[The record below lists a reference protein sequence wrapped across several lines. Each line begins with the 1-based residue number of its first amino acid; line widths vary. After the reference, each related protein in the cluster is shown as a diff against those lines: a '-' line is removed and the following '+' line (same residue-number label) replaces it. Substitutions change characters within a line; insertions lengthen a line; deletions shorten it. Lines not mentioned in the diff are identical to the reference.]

1 MRPTNLAA
9 IAKEE
14 GLPLATLALQ
24 WCLSRWY
31 VTSTIIG
38 ATTKEQLKQNCDAFT
53 EDQPPL
59 SEEVLSKIDK
69 VHLSCQNPIMF
80 L

>member
-1 MRPTNLAA
+1 V
-9 IAKEE
+9 
-14 GLPLATLALQ
+14 PLVTMALQ

-38 ATTKEQLKQNCDAFT
+38 ATSLEQLKQNCDAFA
-53 EDQPPL
+53 EDLSPL
-59 SEEVLSKIDK
+59 PEEVLQKIDK
-69 VHLSCQNPIMF
+69 VHLTCQNPIMF

>member
-1 MRPTNLAA
+1 M
-9 IAKEE
+9 
-14 GLPLATLALQ
+14 ALQ

-38 ATTKEQLKQNCDAFT
+38 ATSLEQLKQHCDAFA
-53 EDQPPL
+53 EDLPPL
-59 SEEVLSKIDK
+59 PEEVLQKIDK
-69 VHLSCQNPIMF
+69 VHLTCQNPIMF